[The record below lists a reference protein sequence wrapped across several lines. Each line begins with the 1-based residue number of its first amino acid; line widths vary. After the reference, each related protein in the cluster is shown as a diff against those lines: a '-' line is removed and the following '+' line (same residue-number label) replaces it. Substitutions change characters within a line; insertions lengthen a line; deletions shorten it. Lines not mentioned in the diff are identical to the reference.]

1 MAARRKRRGRHGRG
15 MPTAPSGT
23 QRRNK
28 RWTLGCVTQHPA
40 ARGRQDSHNL
50 GPILK
55 LISVG
60 GQSRRVGS
68 RSPNDTNKDHR
79 ANGRGHPISACLSV
93 RQFSPV
99 PKAIPFYGER
109 EREKEREMEK
119 KVARRSELLSLI
131 GGGGADLSD
140 IATQAADG
148 ADGRTTNTAGRGS
161 GSGVDNAA
169 LRFHDVHGKIRSP
182 TSAEMFLIK

>member
-1 MAARRKRRGRHGRG
+1 
-15 MPTAPSGT
+15 
-23 QRRNK
+23 
-28 RWTLGCVTQHPA
+28 
-40 ARGRQDSHNL
+40 
-50 GPILK
+50 
-55 LISVG
+55 
-60 GQSRRVGS
+60 
-68 RSPNDTNKDHR
+68 
-79 ANGRGHPISACLSV
+79 
-93 RQFSPV
+93 
-99 PKAIPFYGER
+99 
-109 EREKEREMEK
+109 MEK